1 MFLQDKIKKLKKIYY
16 LAFDSQDK
24 KRLSKLMY
32 FMFAGTLLELF
43 SVGLIFPAIK
53 LLTDNEFLT
62 KSYSLLNIE
71 ALETEILL
79 LTIVIIFITFFGFK
93 NIFLWFVLKKYVV
106 FLARYEAKLQTKL
119 FRGYLGKSVS
129 STIININ
136 YAFLF

>member
-16 LAFDSQDK
+16 LVFDSQDK

-62 KSYSLLNIE
+62 KLYSLLNIE
-71 ALETEILL
+71 ALDTEILL
-79 LTIVIIFITFFGFK
+79 LTIAIIFITFFGFK
-93 NIFLWFVLKKYVV
+93 NIFLWFVLKKNVV
-106 FLARYEAKLQTKL
+106 FLANYEAKLQTKL

-129 STIININ
+129 
-136 YAFLF
+136 YFKE